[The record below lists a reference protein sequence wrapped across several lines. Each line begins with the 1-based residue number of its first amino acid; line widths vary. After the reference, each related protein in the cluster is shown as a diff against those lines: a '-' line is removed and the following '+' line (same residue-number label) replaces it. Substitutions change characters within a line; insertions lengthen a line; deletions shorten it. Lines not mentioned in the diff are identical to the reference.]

1 MLESYIIFIDFFFA
15 VAGPFI
21 TTVAPI
27 TTTTTVQQ
35 RLVTCKNPD
44 LPLNSIEITENEFK
58 VGDSIII
65 KCQVGFE
72 LIGTKTRTCL
82 DTGLFSISNAL
93 CAPG

>member
-1 MLESYIIFIDFFFA
+1 MILFFA
-15 VAGPFI
+15 VAGPVI
-21 TTVAPI
+21 TTVAPL
-27 TTTTTVQQ
+27 TTTTVQQ
-35 RLVTCKNPD
+35 RVVTCKTPD
-44 LPLNSIEITENEFK
+44 LPLNSIEITDNEFK